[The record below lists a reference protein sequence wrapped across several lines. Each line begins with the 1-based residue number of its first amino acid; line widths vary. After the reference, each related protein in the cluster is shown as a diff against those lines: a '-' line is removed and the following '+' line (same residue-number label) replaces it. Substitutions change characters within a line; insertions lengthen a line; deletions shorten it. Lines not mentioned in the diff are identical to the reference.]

1 MAKSA
6 AELNWN
12 TYFKTKPLLLELVL
26 TLLFLIA
33 VLSILARFLLFVEE
47 RSGVVLNDPLLAL
60 IPPQD
65 LTWVIFLLIYGGLA
79 AALTFL
85 SKNPNHLV
93 AALQTYIVMVV
104 FRIIAMYLVPLE
116 PPEGIIPLRDPL
128 VEIFGTGQLL
138 NKDLFFS
145 GHTATMFIFF
155 LTSEHRILR
164 ILFLSAAA
172 FIAVLVIIQHV
183 HYTID
188 VLAAPFFTYCSYSI
202 VVTIHRKFR
211 NK

>member
-1 MAKSA
+1 MAKNA

-12 TYFKTKPLLLELVL
+12 TFLKTKPLLLELVF

-33 VLSILARFLLFVEE
+33 VLSLLARFLLFVED

-60 IPPQD
+60 VPPQD
-65 LTWVIFLLIYGGLA
+65 LTWVIFSLIYGGLA
-79 AALTFL
+79 GALAFL
-85 SKNPNHLV
+85 SKNPKQLV

-104 FRIIAMYLVPLE
+104 FRITVMYLVPLE

-155 LTSEHRILR
+155 LTSEHRLPR

-172 FIAVLVIIQHV
+172 LIAVLVIIQHV

-188 VLAAPFFTYCSYSI
+188 VLAAPFFTYCSYAI
-202 VVTIHRKFR
+202 VLTIHRKFR